1 MIVTNINGEKRYSVE
16 LSPGFVVE
24 TRSLD
29 TLLTFLLQYG
39 GYND

>member
-1 MIVTNINGEKRYSVE
+1 MRVITVNGEKRYSVE

-24 TRSLD
+24 ARSLE
-29 TLLTFLLQYG
+29 TLLTFLLNYG